1 MDVVFP
7 LVDAYTE
14 RLHLYEDRVLIGQH
28 NPSFTRDLHVMRVGA
43 VWMIWY
49 EPRVMPVQPH
59 LPQLTEGSLLVHMV
73 G

>member
-43 VWMIWY
+43 VWVRGWY
-49 EPRVMPVQPH
+49 EPRVM
-59 LPQLTEGSLLVHMV
+59 LG
-73 G
+73 